1 MSLQSLIQ
9 EGNYDSAQVAYDAIT
24 TPSVER
30 RDDQLYTWNGVAK
43 VAGKENVSGL
53 FNAIKAAG
61 FEAFVIQ
68 LGGKGLQ
75 LTDSDVRDMLGQFAL
90 GGLPGAEE
98 LLVQGVSL
106 ITPWQS
112 AGIAEPTLEDV
123 EKVWTIWN
131 CRRDMAAILQPV
143 QAKSTALNAWLDSL
157 DTSEMSVAEVQ
168 AYCATLLASEDG
180 NP

>member
-9 EGNYDSAQVAYDAIT
+9 NGNYESAQAAFDAIT
-24 TPSVER
+24 TPSVEVL
-30 RDDQLYTWNGVAK
+30 DDQFYTWNGVAK

-90 GGLPGAEE
+90 GGLPGAQE
-98 LLVQGVSL
+98 LLDQGVSL
-106 ITPWQS
+106 VAPWQS
-112 AGIAEPTLEDV
+112 AGIAEPTLEQVIEAWNAEQRRLAYESIRTRANAAMEAAAEAYRASQPTIEEIVAAGV
-123 EKVWTIWN
+123 EAFGV
-131 CRRDMAAILQPV
+131 
-143 QAKSTALNAWLDSL
+143 
-157 DTSEMSVAEVQ
+157 
-168 AYCATLLASEDG
+168 
-180 NP
+180 